1 MPQEKTSDASH
12 EPPTVEATPQPA
24 LGPALEEDQVLSR
37 SVLWDAQ
44 RAFYDEIGIDAWRG
58 PVPHY
63 ITSNPRFAQ
72 AYADVILGYARD
84 AQATLRGRT
93 LDIIELGAGS
103 GRFSYYFLR
112 AFTEA
117 LDASSLRGLPFR
129 YIVTDFT
136 ARNVDF
142 CAGHAALA
150 PFVAR
155 GVLDFAVFDAE
166 HDEALD
172 LRCSGARLS
181 PGKSDGPIAAI
192 ANYVFD
198 GLPQDAFKV
207 KGGTLF
213 ETRVSTYA
221 PDPSRRDTD
230 RGILDHLT
238 IRFRD
243 RAAGAVS
250 YDDALLD
257 EILRGYA
264 RMPRAQ
270 FLFPHA
276 ALRCVGRLGALGAGP
291 LLALIG
297 DKGNDLDDI
306 TASDGGPDGEGPYI
320 ARHGSISVSL
330 NFHALAELARLR
342 GGRTLRT
349 SFRQADVVTAAVL
362 LGEHPAGFPETS
374 LAFRSAFEHQ
384 GPDDIYALR
393 GALADDRGAGDA
405 STVLAVIR
413 ATGWDPRVVEKCLP
427 LLARFAPTADDD
439 MRNDLVV
446 AILRAYA
453 NYYPIGEDADLAFD
467 LGAFLYS
474 IGEAR
479 HALAMFGDSERDL
492 GARAETR
499 WNAGLCHLALRAVDD
514 ASRCFAEASAIDPAF
529 VPSHSLQSKRS

>member
-1 MPQEKTSDASH
+1 MADEKTSYASH
-12 EPPTVEATPQPA
+12 EQHEEPA
-24 LGPALEEDQVLSR
+24 LGPALEEDRVLSK

-63 ITSNPRFAQ
+63 ITSNPRIAQ
-72 AYADVILGYARD
+72 AYADTILGYARD
-84 AQATLRGRT
+84 AQATLRGLP

-103 GRFSYYFLR
+103 GRFSHYFLR

-129 YIVTDFT
+129 YVVTDFT

-142 CAGHAALA
+142 CAAHAALA

-166 HDEALD
+166 RDHTIT
-172 LRCSGARLS
+172 LRGSGAKLS
-181 PGKSDGPIAAI
+181 PGAGTGPVAAI

-207 KGGTLF
+207 KSGKLY

-221 PDPSRRDTD
+221 PDPSRKDTD

-243 RAAGAVS
+243 RLAEGVT

-257 EILRGYA
+257 EILGGYV
-264 RMPRAQ
+264 RMHRAQ
-270 FLFPHA
+270 LLFPHA
-276 ALRCVGRLGALGAGP
+276 ALRCVRRLAALGGGP

-297 DKGNDLDDI
+297 DKGNDKDDI
-306 TASDGGPDGEGPYI
+306 TASDGGADGEGPYI

-330 NFHALAELARLR
+330 NFHAFEELARIL
-342 GGRTLRT
+342 GGRMLRT
-349 SFRQADVVTAAVL
+349 SFRQADVVTAGLL
-362 LGEHPAGFPETS
+362 LGAHPAGFPETS

-393 GALADDRGAGDA
+393 GALADDRGAADA
-405 STVLAVIR
+405 SSVLAIIR

-427 LLARFAPTADDD
+427 LLARFAPDADDD
-439 MRNDLVV
+439 TRNDLVIAV
-446 AILRAYA
+446 LRAYA
-453 NYYPIGEDADLAFD
+453 SYYSIGEDSDFPFD

-474 IGEAR
+474 VGEAR
-479 HALAMFGDSERDL
+479 HALAMFADSERAL
-492 GARAETR
+492 GATAETR
-499 WNAGLCHLALRAVDD
+499 WNAGLCHLALRETGD
-514 ASRCFAEASAIDPAF
+514 AGRCFAEASTIDPSF
-529 VPSHSLQSKRS
+529 VPSHSLQSRRR